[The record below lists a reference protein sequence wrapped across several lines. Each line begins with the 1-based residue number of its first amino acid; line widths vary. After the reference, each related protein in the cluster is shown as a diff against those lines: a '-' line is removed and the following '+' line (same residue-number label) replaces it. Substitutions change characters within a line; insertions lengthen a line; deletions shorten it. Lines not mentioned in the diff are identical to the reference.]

1 MSGALLRQVYDAAG
15 RREWDTV
22 VSLCSPD
29 LVITEPPS
37 LPFGGEYR
45 GKDALL
51 KLFTI
56 VMDYWDNPHV
66 TVNAVVGDDVDA
78 AVILTFTMTSKHTGN
93 TFTQTVV
100 ESAKSKDGLVTEM
113 RIHYFDTAEV
123 AREAGP
129 KRVPQ
134 G

>member
-1 MSGALLRQVYDAAG
+1 MSGDLLKRCYAAAG
-15 RREWDTV
+15 ARDWDAV
-22 VSLCSPD
+22 AAICSPE

-45 GKDALL
+45 GRDALHR
-51 KLFTI
+51 LFTT
-56 VMDYWDNPHV
+56 VMDYWDNP
-66 TVNAVVGDDVDA
+66 TVVIDDIIGGDTYGAVL
-78 AVILTFTMTSKHTGN
+78 ITFTMTSKHTGR

-100 ESAKSKDGLVTEM
+100 ETAKSSSGLLTEM

-129 KRVPQ
+129 KRPSP
-134 G
+134 

>member
-1 MSGALLRQVYDAAG
+1 MSGVLLRQVYDAAG
-15 RREWDTV
+15 RRDWAAVEA
-22 VSLCSPD
+22 LCSPD

-56 VMDYWDNPHV
+56 VMDYWDNPQV
-66 TVNAVVGDDVDA
+66 TVDNVIGDDVDA
-78 AVILTFTMTSKHTGN
+78 AVLLTFTMTSKHTGN

-100 ESAKSKDGLVTEM
+100 ETAKSKDGLVTEM

-129 KRVPQ
+129 KRVSQ
-134 G
+134 

>member
-22 VSLCSPD
+22 SSLCSPD

-45 GKDALL
+45 GRDALL
-51 KLFTI
+51 KLVTT
-56 VMDYWDNPHV
+56 VMDHWDNPQV
-66 TVNAVVGDDVDA
+66 TIDAVVGDDVHA
-78 AVILTFTMTSKHTGN
+78 AVILTFTMTSKHTGR
-93 TFTQTVV
+93 TFTQTLV
-100 ESAKSKDGLVTEM
+100 ESARSQNGLVTEM
-113 RIHYFDTAEV
+113 RTHYLDTAEV

-129 KRVPQ
+129 KR